1 MTHEEKTRIQKI
13 LKEKLDSF
21 PPMPRHELRDEWLEY
36 LHGIDAVSLGRL
48 VGLLLPEEEGVVRVK
63 DPISVDGNH
72 GFVCLTVD
80 FAERMLLLGLP

>member
-1 MTHEEKTRIQKI
+1 MTHEEKTRIQKL

-21 PPMPRHELRDEWLEY
+21 PPQPRHELRDGWKEY
-36 LHGIDAVSLGRL
+36 LHGIGAETQGRL

-63 DPISVDGNH
+63 DPLPVDGNH
-72 GFVCLTVD
+72 GFICLAVD